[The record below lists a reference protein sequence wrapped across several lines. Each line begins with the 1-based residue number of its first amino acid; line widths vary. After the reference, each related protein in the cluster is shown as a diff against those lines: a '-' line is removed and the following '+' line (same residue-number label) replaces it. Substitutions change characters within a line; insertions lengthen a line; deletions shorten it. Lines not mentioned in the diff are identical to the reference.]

1 METMKNKTQLPVAL
15 TLAALL
21 FILLSISSCTTEK
34 KQGCTNN
41 TAINFNSDAD
51 EDNGNCMYNAQET
64 IWWNQDFSDAAET
77 NGVSYFLIYV
87 DGVKL
92 DNEPEYDENIF
103 SSAPSCSETS
113 AIVVSRQLAEGDI
126 IVLDLVIEAYDVD
139 DNLVESI
146 TDEITL
152 QTFMVCNYYQVE
164 PYQFGW

>member
-1 METMKNKTQLPVAL
+1 METMKNKTRLPIAL
-15 TLAALL
+15 TFAALL
-21 FILLSISSCTTEK
+21 FILLSISSCTPEK

-51 EDNGNCMYNAQET
+51 EDNGSCLYNAQET
-64 IWWNQDFSDAAET
+64 IWWNQDFSDAAEA

-92 DNEPEYDENIF
+92 DNEPEYNENIF
-103 SSAPSCSETS
+103 SSVPSCSDAN

-126 IVLDLVIEAYDVD
+126 IVLDLVIEAYDD
-139 DNLVESI
+139 NDNLVESI
-146 TDEITL
+146 TDEMTL
-152 QTFMVCNYYQVE
+152 DKIMLCNYYQVA